1 MASCRDHACCKQLG
15 LHKFRR
21 TFATMRHENG
31 VPMRTLMAWLGH
43 SMPETTIRYLAA
55 ADPGSKTTRSL
66 VDKTWAFLG

>member
-1 MASCRDHACCKQLG
+1 
-15 LHKFRR
+15 
-21 TFATMRHENG
+21 MRHENG